1 MLEESTNSVRLHAT
15 PKRVQESWVETQ
27 YFAPRGRE
35 RLLQLGERISQ
46 LHLSFTDRLIGII
59 GAAGSGKSSLIHGMF
74 PGLELSNDD
83 DAILTRKIMQF
94 RSGFAD
100 LHSATTFH
108 LDMRFQLAFTQM
120 YEIVDFVNQALAA
133 RKRLVIEH
141 FDLLTDALGRNADL
155 LIAIGEQI
163 IITRPSIF
171 GPEPHTLSRMV
182 ESSLIYRKMAHS
194 AEEVTTLALAEL
206 FNLHE
211 DHFYSADIAKG
222 YVLKFN
228 EDPNLSRED
237 LCRLEQRILD
247 LIRADLPI
255 SYIDEDH
262 IKVGERILPCEG
274 PRIHVRS
281 TGEIEDFSLHHSLIY
296 DGRYDAW
303 CLVGLLGATEEE
315 KENLNNRNVRYFLGV
330 S

>member
-1 MLEESTNSVRLHAT
+1 MLEESANSVRPHAT

-59 GAAGSGKSSLIHGMF
+59 GAAGSGKSSLIHGVF
-74 PGLELSNDD
+74 PGLELANDD
-83 DAILTRKIMQF
+83 DTILAGKIMQV

-100 LHSATTFH
+100 LHTATTFH
-108 LDMRFQLAFTQM
+108 IDMRFQLAFTQM
-120 YEIVDFVNQALAA
+120 YEIVDFVTQALEA
-133 RKRLVIEH
+133 RKRIVVEH
-141 FDLLTDALGRNADL
+141 FDLLYDALGRNADL

-171 GPEPHTLSRMV
+171 GPEPKTLSDQV
-182 ESSLIYRKMAHS
+182 EASLIYRRMAHT

-206 FNLHE
+206 FNLHQ
-211 DHFYSADIAKG
+211 DRFYSADIAKG

-228 EDPNLSRED
+228 DDPELSHD
-237 LCRLEQRILD
+237 DICRLERRILD
-247 LIRADLPI
+247 LIDRDLPV
-255 SYIDEDH
+255 SYMDEGH
-262 IKVGERILPCEG
+262 IKVGEVILPCEG
-274 PRIHVRS
+274 PRIHVES
-281 TGEIEDFSLHHSLIY
+281 TGRIKDFSLHKSLIY
-296 DGRYDAW
+296 DRRYDAY

-315 KENLNNRNVRYFLGV
+315 ERDLKNRNARYFLGI